1 MAVWLQVTRVPAAAS
16 KLMALNV
23 WAKSAHTEGHE
34 VTMETESTFKDE
46 SPNPEDAAATA
57 GSDEAVQEGQGTRVI
72 PSFLSR
78 SSATD
83 APVDAPVDAP
93 TDEHSDSMSQF
104 ISRTMATVAEEP
116 EQDDDGSVLLAP
128 RTFADVGLSKAFLTD
143 LTLKIM
149 HYSGAPSMSQLATR
163 LKLSGDITSQVLDT
177 LVEERLVVILS
188 QSDLY
193 TGNYRYRLSEK
204 GQARV
209 SEALERTRYAGPAP
223 VTADQYT
230 RVMEKLF
237 EEKQEVSRHEITEA
251 VKDLVLTSEV
261 SDAVARALFSGKTA
275 IFYGPSGNGKS
286 VILESFSRALDGHT
300 YVPYAIYAYGQ
311 VIRVFDPSIH
321 VPLDEDSDL
330 ELKER
335 SNLDQRWVKVRR
347 PAIVLGAEMER
358 GAMDLGFDPQARF
371 YQAPAHIK
379 AQDGVLVV
387 DDFGRQRV
395 TTTDLLTRWL
405 IPLERGWDSLSLMTG
420 EKLNVPFR
428 LQLLFGTNSRVR
440 EVADDALL
448 RRILYKVRIP
458 SPDESNFGEILRR
471 ECRAKAVPV
480 EDDAIEYAVEKLF
493 NDYSLK
499 PRASHARDLVDILM
513 ESAAFDRTNPVL
525 SRESFD
531 KAMSLFLANG
541 DEADNLDD

>member
-1 MAVWLQVTRVPAAAS
+1 
-16 KLMALNV
+16 
-23 WAKSAHTEGHE
+23 
-34 VTMETESTFKDE
+34 METDSTYRDE
-46 SPNPEDAAATA
+46 SPRPEGAADAPEADQPA
-57 GSDEAVQEGQGTRVI
+57 GEAQGTRVV

-78 SSATD
+78 EAAAE
-83 APVDAPVDAP
+83 APADPPA
-93 TDEHSDSMSQF
+93 DEHSDSMSQF
-104 ISRTMATVAEEP
+104 ISRTMATVANAPLPGDSP
-116 EQDDDGSVLLAP
+116 EILRAP
-128 RTFADVGLSKAFLTD
+128 RSFSEVGLSRAFLTD

-149 HYSGAPSMSQLATR
+149 HYSGTPSMTQLAR
-163 LKLSGDITSQVLDT
+163 RMGLSGEIVSQIVDT
-177 LVEERLVVILS
+177 LAEDRLVVILS

-209 SEALERTRYAGPAP
+209 SDALERTRYAGPAP

-230 RVMEKLF
+230 TVMEKLL

-275 IFYGPSGNGKS
+275 LFYGPSGNGKS
-286 VILESFSRALDGHT
+286 VILENFANALDGHS

-321 VPLDEDSDL
+321 VPLDGDIDDESNEKSDFD
-330 ELKER
+330 R
-335 SNLDQRWVKVRR
+335 RWVKVRR
-347 PAIVLGAEMER
+347 PAIILGAEMDR
-358 GAMDLGFDPQARF
+358 GAMDLGYDPQARF

-379 AQDGVLVV
+379 AQNGVLVV

-405 IPLERGWDSLSLMTG
+405 IPLERGWDSLSMVTG
-420 EKLNVPFR
+420 EKLTVPFR
-428 LQLLFGTNSRVR
+428 LQLLFGTNARVR

-458 SPDESNFGEILRR
+458 NPDEASFGEILRR

-480 EDDAIEYAVEKLF
+480 TDGAIDYAVEKLF
-493 NDYSLK
+493 SDHGQK
-499 PRASHARDLVDILM
+499 PRASNARDLVDILL
-513 ESAAFDRTNPVL
+513 ESAAFDGADAVL
-525 SRESFD
+525 SRDSFD
-531 KAMSLFLANG
+531 KTVMLFTANG
-541 DEADNLDD
+541 EEAENFED

>member
-1 MAVWLQVTRVPAAAS
+1 
-16 KLMALNV
+16 
-23 WAKSAHTEGHE
+23 
-34 VTMETESTFKDE
+34 METESTFKDE
-46 SPNPEDAAATA
+46 SINP
-57 GSDEAVQEGQGTRVI
+57 DEAAPAPHSGEPAREGQGTRVV

-78 SSATD
+78 GSTTEAPAD
-83 APVDAPVDAP
+83 APA
-93 TDEHSDSMSQF
+93 DEHSDSMSQF
-104 ISRTMATVAEEP
+104 ISRTMATVAEAP
-116 EQDDDGSVLLAP
+116 QPDGDESFLRAP
-128 RTFADVGLSKAFLTD
+128 RTFAEIGLSKAFLTD

-149 HYSGAPSMSQLATR
+149 HYSGTPSMAQLAKR
-163 LKLSGDITSQVLDT
+163 LGLAGDIVSQILEALT
-177 LVEERLVVILS
+177 EERLIVVLS

-204 GQARV
+204 GQTHV

-223 VTADQYT
+223 VTADQYSSA
-230 RVMEKLF
+230 MQKLF

-251 VKDLVLTSEV
+251 VKDLVLTSDV
-261 SDAVARALFSGKTA
+261 SDAVARALFSGKTSLL
-275 IFYGPSGNGKS
+275 YGPSGNGKS
-286 VILESFSRALDGHT
+286 VILESFSKALSGHS

-321 VPLDEDSDL
+321 VPLDEDSDG
-330 ELKER
+330 EPKGK
-335 SNLDQRWVKVRR
+335 SDLDQRWVKVRR
-347 PAIVLGAEMER
+347 PAIVLGAEMDR
-358 GAMDLGFDPQARF
+358 SALDLGYDPQAGF

-379 AQDGVLVV
+379 AQNGVLVV

-420 EKLNVPFR
+420 EKLTIPFR
-428 LQLLFGTNSRVR
+428 LQLLFGTNARVR

-458 SPDESNFGEILRR
+458 NPDQANFGEILRR

-480 EDDAIEYAVEKLF
+480 EDDAIEYVIEKLF
-493 NDYSLK
+493 DEEARK
-499 PRASHARDLVDILM
+499 PRASHARDLVAILI
-513 ESAAFDRTNPVL
+513 ESAAFDSANAVL

-531 KAMSLFLANG
+531 KAVSLFITN
-541 DEADNLDD
+541 DEETEDYDD

>member
-1 MAVWLQVTRVPAAAS
+1 
-16 KLMALNV
+16 MALDV
-23 WAKSAHTEGHE
+23 WAEHVYPEGHE

-46 SPNPEDAAATA
+46 STDAKDAPTTA
-57 GSDEAVQEGQGTRVI
+57 RSDQSAREAQRTRVI
-72 PSFLSR
+72 PSFLSGN
-78 SSATD
+78 SATD
-83 APVDAPVDAP
+83 APVDAPA
-93 TDEHSDSMSQF
+93 DEPGDSMSQF
-104 ISRTMATVAEEP
+104 ISRTMATVAEPSES
-116 EQDDDGSVLLAP
+116 DDEGSFLRAP
-128 RTFADVGLSKAFLTD
+128 RTFADVGLSKAFLAD

-149 HYSGAPSMSQLATR
+149 HYSGAPSVSKLATR
-163 LKLSGDITSQVLDT
+163 LRLSGEIVTQILET

-204 GQARV
+204 GQTRV
-209 SEALERTRYAGPAP
+209 LEALERTRYAGPVP

-230 RVMEKLF
+230 GVMQRLF

-251 VKDLVLTSEV
+251 VKGLVLTSDV

-275 IFYGPSGNGKS
+275 LLYGPSGNGKS
-286 VILESFSRALDGHT
+286 VILESFSRALEGDS

-321 VPLDEDSDL
+321 VPLDGDSDVD
-330 ELKER
+330 LKEK
-335 SNLDQRWVKVRR
+335 SDLDQRWVKVRR
-347 PAIVLGAEMER
+347 PAIVLGAEMDR

-371 YQAPAHIK
+371 YQAPPHIK
-379 AQDGVLVV
+379 AQNGVLVV

-405 IPLERGWDSLSLMTG
+405 IPLERGWDSLSLTTG

-428 LQLLFGTNSRVR
+428 LQLLFGTNGRVR
-440 EVADDALL
+440 EVADEALL

-458 SPDESNFGEILRR
+458 SPDQSNFGEILRR
-471 ECRAKAVPV
+471 ECRAKTVPV
-480 EDDAIEYAVEKLF
+480 EDDAIGHAIEKLF
-493 NDYSLK
+493 NEHALK
-499 PRASHARDLVDILM
+499 PRASHARDLVDILI
-513 ESAAFDRTNPVL
+513 ESAAFDGTNPVL

-541 DEADNLDD
+541 QETGDLDD